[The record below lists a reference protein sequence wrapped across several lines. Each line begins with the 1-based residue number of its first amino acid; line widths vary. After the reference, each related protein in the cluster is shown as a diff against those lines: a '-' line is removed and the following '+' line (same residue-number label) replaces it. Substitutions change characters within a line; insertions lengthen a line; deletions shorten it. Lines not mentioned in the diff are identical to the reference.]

1 MLKSNN
7 HEKFLRLRS
16 EYPVFT
22 YEGYDQQYSAN
33 GLQVQYHFNMSG
45 RYFFHPTLVIP
56 DRDFFLKDNCRPEFI
71 DNILF
76 HIGMVELISYWKTA
90 CPPKIRIKKRNI
102 SEDQVI
108 WWKELYYKGL
118 GEFFYLNSIDISQD
132 EFVEIECDP
141 GKPDPPFQLM
151 LKDSVV
157 IPLGGGK
164 DSVVTLELLNG
175 IENNIPLILNPR
187 EASMG
192 TAKVKGYYYDSM
204 IEVKRTIDP
213 VLLELNEMGFLNG
226 HTPFSALLAFITV
239 LAAVMSGKKYI
250 ALSNESSANESTVE
264 GTPINHQYSKSVD
277 FERNFR
283 DYIRTYISTDVE
295 YFSFLRPLNE
305 LQIARLFAGF
315 PKYFSVFKSCNAGS
329 KTDTWCG
336 KCPKCLFT
344 YIILSPFIEQ
354 DILQRIFGRNLL
366 EDITLLP
373 VLNDLIG
380 GTKVKPFDCIGTIDE
395 VNAALCATIRKLP
408 EESLSRLLVE
418 YKASETFRKFE
429 KFSID
434 QLLASYD
441 EVHFLPEKFE
451 KLLKAALHG

>member
-22 YEGYDQQYSAN
+22 YEGFDYQYSDK
-33 GLQVQYHFNMSG
+33 GLQVQYHFNMAG

-56 DRDFFLKDNCRPEFI
+56 DRDFYIKENCRPEYI

-76 HIGMVELISYWKTA
+76 HIGMIEMISYWKSA
-90 CPPKIRIKKRNI
+90 CPPLIRIKDRVL
-102 SEDQVI
+102 SPEQAA
-108 WWKELYYKGL
+108 WWKEVFYKGL
-118 GEFFYLNSIDISQD
+118 GEFFYLNSISVSRD
-132 EFVEIECDP
+132 EFVEIECKP
-141 GKPDPPFQLM
+141 GKPNPPFHLM
-151 LKDSVV
+151 LKDSAI

-164 DSVVTLELLNG
+164 DSVVTLELLSSISG
-175 IENNIPLILNPR
+175 NIPLIMNPR

-192 TAKVKGYYYDSM
+192 TAKAKGYYYDSM
-204 IEVKRTIDP
+204 IEVKRSIDP

-277 FERNFR
+277 FEKIFR
-283 DYIRTYISTDVE
+283 EYIQSYISADVE

-305 LQIARLFAGF
+305 LQIASLFSRF
-315 PKYFSVFKSCNAGS
+315 PKYFSIFKSCNAGS

-354 DILQRIFGRNLL
+354 DIMKRIFGRNLL
-366 EDITLLP
+366 EDESLLP
-373 VLNDLIG
+373 ILGELTGMTN
-380 GTKVKPFDCIGTIDE
+380 VKPFDCIGTVAE
-395 VNAALCATIRKLP
+395 VNAALCALIRKLP
-408 EESLSRLLVE
+408 PESLPLLLAH
-418 YKASETFRKFE
+418 YKASESFRKYEGFPIE
-429 KFSID
+429 T
-434 QLLASYD
+434 LLNGFD
-441 EVHFLPEKFE
+441 PVHFLPDKFG
-451 KLLKAALHG
+451 KILKSSVHV

>member
-22 YEGYDQQYSAN
+22 YEGYDSQYSSK
-33 GLQVQYHFNMSG
+33 GLQVQYHFNMAG
-45 RYFFHPTLVIP
+45 RYFFHPTLIIP
-56 DRDFFLKDNCRPEFI
+56 DRDFYLRENCRPEYI

-76 HIGMVELISYWKTA
+76 HIGMVEMISYWKSA
-90 CPPKIRIKKRNI
+90 CPPVIRIKGRSL
-102 SEDQVI
+102 SEAQVA
-108 WWKELYYKGL
+108 WWKDLCFKGL
-118 GEFFYLNSIDISQD
+118 GEFFYLNSIDVSKED
-132 EFVEIECDP
+132 FVAIECD
-141 GKPDPPFQLM
+141 KVEAQPPFQLL
-151 LKDSVV
+151 LKESAI

-164 DSVVTLELLNG
+164 DSVVTLELLSSIAG
-175 IENNIPLILNPR
+175 NIPLILNPR

-204 IEVKRTIDP
+204 IEVKRSIDP

-239 LAAVMSGKKYI
+239 LAAVMSGKKFI
-250 ALSNESSANESTVE
+250 ALSNESSANESTVN
-264 GTPINHQYSKSVD
+264 GTPINHQYSKTVD
-277 FERNFR
+277 FEKNFR
-283 DYIRTYISTDVE
+283 DYVHEYITPDIE

-305 LQIARLFAGF
+305 LQIARLFAGY

-354 DILQRIFGRNLL
+354 DILKRIFGKSLL
-366 EDITLLP
+366 EDETLLP
-373 VLNDLIG
+373 TLLELTG
-380 GTKVKPFDCIGTIDE
+380 MSEVKPFDCIGTIDE
-395 VNAALCATIRKLP
+395 VNAALCATIRKQPDDTLP
-408 EESLSRLLVE
+408 RLLE
-418 YKASETFRKFE
+418 KYRESPAFAKYEGFAIET
-429 KFSID
+429 
-434 QLLASYD
+434 LLNGYD
-441 EVHFLPEKFE
+441 TDHFLPEKFE
-451 KLLKAALHG
+451 KILKSALHA